1 MKALLYKVLT
11 ATIFFTGTTVFAG
24 GPPHGMKLPTP
35 RVDVFEVKPPQ
46 KIKIDNLIYPAQT
59 KAYEFV
65 RVVAKANGTLQK
77 EFFKEG
83 DFVKKDEILFKIDDS
98 IYQAKVESA
107 KANIDMVK
115 ANLYKAKKE
124 WIRTEKLYKN
134 NSISQKERDAVF
146 SAYNSALASLENAK
160 ANLKLAKINL
170 NYTDVKA
177 PISGITT
184 IKKVD
189 VGNYV
194 TIGTPLVD
202 IYNIEKIYLYF
213 SLPESDLEKL
223 NNLYEVDGKLKVD
236 ILKNHKVI
244 ASGFID
250 YKDKKID
257 KSTST
262 IQFRAVIDN
271 KDKKLL
277 PGDFVKVRFSN
288 VYQKNVVLIPQ
299 KALLQ
304 NQKGMIVFVAENG
317 KVAIRPIFSIS
328 EYKDKFIVKGLI
340 KQGDKIIVN
349 NFFKI
354 RPGAKI
360 VVDKT
365 INKE

>member
-1 MKALLYKVLT
+1 MKRMKKFIFSVLFLTTSLLAQNPMHRK
-11 ATIFFTGTTVFAG
+11 
-24 GPPHGMKLPTP
+24 MPTP
-35 RVDVFEVKPPQ
+35 HVDVFEVKPPQ

-59 KAYEFV
+59 KAYEYV
-65 RVVAKANGTLQK
+65 TVVAKVNGTLQK

-98 IYQAKVESA
+98 IYQAKVEAA
-107 KANIDMVK
+107 KANLDMAR
-115 ANLYKAKKE
+115 ANLYKAKKDWE
-124 WIRTEKLYKN
+124 RAKKLYAKL
-134 NSISQKERDAVF
+134 SISQKEKDAAF

-170 NYTDVKA
+170 DYTDVKA

-184 IKKVD
+184 VKKID

-202 IYNIEKIYLYF
+202 IYNIDKIYVYF
-213 SLPESDLEKL
+213 SLPESDFEKL

-236 ILKNHKVI
+236 ILKNNKVV

-250 YKDKKID
+250 YMDKKID
-257 KSTST
+257 KTTST
-262 IQFRAVIDN
+262 VQFRAIIDN

-277 PGDFVKVRFSN
+277 PGDFVKVKLAN
-288 VYQKNVVLIPQ
+288 VYQNNAVLIPQ

-304 NQKGMIVFVAENG
+304 NQKGMIVFVAENN
-317 KVAIRPIFSIS
+317 KVAIRPIFSIR

-340 KQGDKIIVN
+340 KPGDKVILN
-349 NFFKI
+349 NFFRI
-354 RPGAKI
+354 RPGAQI
-360 VVDKT
+360 IIDKT